1 MSESDYRLIIENNIK
16 QFHENKKIS
25 QEVFAD
31 LVGFHRTYIG
41 SIERC
46 ERNLTLSTLNTLAN
60 FMNMTIQDLLT
71 AKEEARTL
79 IQI

>member
-1 MSESDYRLIIENNIK
+1 MSKSDYRLIIANNIK
-16 QFHENKKIS
+16 QFSENKKIS

-60 FMNMTIQDLLT
+60 FMNMTIQELLT
-71 AKEEARTL
+71 AKEEA
-79 IQI
+79 

>member
-1 MSESDYRLIIENNIK
+1 MSESDYRLIIANNIK
-16 QFHENKKIS
+16 QFRENKKLS

-60 FMNMTIQDLLT
+60 FMNLTIQELLT
-71 AKEEARTL
+71 AKEET
-79 IQI
+79 

>member
-1 MSESDYRLIIENNIK
+1 MSESDYRLIIANNIK
-16 QFHENKKIS
+16 QFRENKKIS

-46 ERNLTLSTLNTLAN
+46 GRNLTLSTLNTLAN
-60 FMNMTIQDLLT
+60 FMNMTIQELLT
-71 AKEEARTL
+71 AKEEA
-79 IQI
+79 

>member
-1 MSESDYRLIIENNIK
+1 MSESDYRLIIANNIK
-16 QFHENKKIS
+16 KFRENKKLS

-60 FMNMTIQDLLT
+60 FMNLTIQELLT
-71 AKEEARTL
+71 AKEET
-79 IQI
+79 

>member
-1 MSESDYRLIIENNIK
+1 MNEKEYRAIIASNIK
-16 QFHENKKIS
+16 IFREKKNLS
-25 QEVFAD
+25 QENFAA

-60 FMNMTIQDLLT
+60 FMDITIQDLLT
-71 AKEEARTL
+71 ARKNDE
-79 IQI
+79 

>member
-1 MSESDYRLIIENNIK
+1 MSESDYRLIIANNIK
-16 QFHENKKIS
+16 KFRENKKLS

-60 FMNMTIQDLLT
+60 FMNLTIQELLT
-71 AKEEARTL
+71 AKEE
-79 IQI
+79 I

>member
-1 MSESDYRLIIENNIK
+1 MSKSDYRLIIANNIK
-16 QFHENKKIS
+16 QFRENKKIS

-60 FMNMTIQDLLT
+60 FMNMTIQELLT
-71 AKEEARTL
+71 AKEEA
-79 IQI
+79 

>member
-1 MSESDYRLIIENNIK
+1 MSESDYRLIIANNIK
-16 QFHENKKIS
+16 KFRENKKLS

-60 FMNMTIQDLLT
+60 FMNLTIQELLT
-71 AKEEARTL
+71 DKEET
-79 IQI
+79 